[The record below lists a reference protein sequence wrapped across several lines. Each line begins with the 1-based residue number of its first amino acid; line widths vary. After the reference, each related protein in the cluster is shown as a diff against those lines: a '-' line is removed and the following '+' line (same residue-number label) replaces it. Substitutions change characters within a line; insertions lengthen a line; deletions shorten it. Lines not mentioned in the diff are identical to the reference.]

1 MLYLDYLAY
10 NNTLKHVSIGE
21 KLLLGG
27 GGLILALTLPRPVTL
42 LAVLLVM
49 HAVMLYAR
57 VPLAYLCRL
66 WLAPLAFLL
75 TGIASI
81 VISFS
86 ATPFAALAGIQIGP
100 WYLGVTAEGL
110 AVAQVLL
117 LRSLASVSCL
127 LMIATTTPVA
137 YVTAYLSRFP
147 VIATVAEIAAL
158 TYRFIFVFLAAAGQ
172 IYTAQQSRLGYADN
186 RRSLHSLALLTANVG
201 RKTFLGAR
209 DLTIALSARNYSSR
223 LSYHCPSQTVK
234 PFRLALIVAILIG
247 LALTTLI

>member
-10 NNTLKHVSIGE
+10 NNALKTVSIGE

-27 GGLILALTLPRPVTL
+27 GGLLLALSIPRPATL
-42 LAVLLVM
+42 LAVIFMM
-49 HAVMLYAR
+49 HGVMLYAR
-57 VPLAYLCRL
+57 VPPAYLLRL

-75 TGIASI
+75 TGAASI
-81 VISFS
+81 VISLS
-86 ATPFAALAGIQIGP
+86 TVPFAALAVIQVGS
-100 WYLGVTAEGL
+100 WYVGVTAEGI
-110 AVAQVLL
+110 AMAQVVL
-117 LRSLASVSCL
+117 LRSTAAVSCL

-147 VIATVAEIAAL
+147 VIGSVAEIAAL

-172 IYTAQQSRLGYADN
+172 IYTAQQSRLGYADT

-209 DLTIALSARNYSSR
+209 DLTIALSARNYQNR
-223 LSYHCPSQTVK
+223 LSYHCPPQTVK
-234 PFRLALIVAILIG
+234 PLRLALISAVLAA
-247 LALTTLI
+247 LALTSLV

>member
-10 NNTLKHVSIGE
+10 NNALKQVSIGE

-27 GGLILALTLPRPVTL
+27 GALILALAVPRPATL
-42 LAVLLVM
+42 LAVIFVM
-49 HAVMLYAR
+49 HGVILYAR
-57 VPLAYLCRL
+57 VPPAYLARL

-75 TGIASI
+75 TGI
-81 VISFS
+81 ISVAVSVS
-86 ATPFAALAGIQIGP
+86 AAPFTALAVVKVGP
-100 WYLGVTAEGL
+100 WYVGVTAAGL
-110 AVAQVLL
+110 AMAEVLL
-117 LRSLASVSCL
+117 LRSLAAVSCL

-147 VIATVAEIAAL
+147 GIGSVAEIAAL

-172 IYTAQQSRLGYADN
+172 IYTAQQSRLGYADT
-186 RRSLHSLALLTANVG
+186 RRSLRSLALLTANVG

-209 DLTIALSARNYSSR
+209 DLTIALSARNYRSR
-223 LSYHCPSQTVK
+223 LSYHCPPQTAK
-234 PFRLALIVAILIG
+234 PYRLALIFALLVG